1 MDASITNMWWFISV
15 VVLVFS
21 LVLVLTGAFTTYF
34 GSGKSRAIGVGLLV
48 AGLIIGILYVLAG
61 SHYLNIIN
69 VPIRTI
75 IVETTLYLIATII
88 GAIAGIGVF
97 LGAIMKA

>member
-1 MDASITNMWWFISV
+1 MSSSITNVWWFISV

-34 GSGKSRAIGVGLLV
+34 GSGKSRVIGVVLLV
-48 AGLIIGILYVLAG
+48 VGLVIGILYVLAG
-61 SHYLNIIN
+61 SHYLNIID

-75 IVETTLYLIATII
+75 IIETTLYLVATVI
-88 GAIAGIGVF
+88 GAVIGIGVF